1 MSAWLI
7 IVTGCIYSYVAF
19 EQGMKGNYPLCIM
32 YIGYSWANIGAYLL
46 AVSSNSS
53 RQEQHYERTTEN

>member
-7 IVTGCIYSYVAF
+7 IVTGCIYAFVAL
-19 EQGMKGNYPLCIM
+19 EQGMNGNYPLCIM

-46 AVSSNSS
+46 AISSNSG
-53 RQEQHYERTTEN
+53 R